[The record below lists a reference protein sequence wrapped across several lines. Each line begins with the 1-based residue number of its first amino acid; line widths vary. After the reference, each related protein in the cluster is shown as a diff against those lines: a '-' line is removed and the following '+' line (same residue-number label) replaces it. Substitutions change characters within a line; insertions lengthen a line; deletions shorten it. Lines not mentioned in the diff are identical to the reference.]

1 MADTLGA
8 GRRAEAGVTGR
19 DLRLAAEFAVVFV
32 GLPLVMALRIPPQWL
47 WPVMIGLTVA
57 AAVLL
62 SATPGFRWRSLAGAR
77 VDGRVLGLAALAPA
91 VASALLV
98 WWLVPD
104 RFLALPRRAPAMW
117 LLIMALYPLL
127 SALPQELIFRA
138 LFFGRY
144 RRLFPSER
152 VAVAG
157 NALVFG
163 LAHLMFWNWVA
174 VALCVAGGAIFALGY
189 LRHGFLQAVL
199 LHALCGGIL
208 FTSGLGTFF
217 YHGAVG

>member
-1 MADTLGA
+1 MTESIGADRVD
-8 GRRAEAGVTGR
+8 GRY
-19 DLRLAAEFAVVFV
+19 LRLAAEFATVFI
-32 GLPLVMALRIPPQWL
+32 GLPLLMAFAIPANWL
-47 WPVMIGLTVA
+47 WPVMLGVTAA

-62 SATPGFRWRSLAGAR
+62 SITPGFRWRSLRSAQ
-77 VDGRVLGLAALAPA
+77 VDGRMLA
-91 VASALLV
+91 VVALLTAIGCGLFV

-104 RFLALPRRAPAMW
+104 RFLSLPRRAPAMW
-117 LLIMALYPLL
+117 LTIMALYPLL

-144 RRLFPSER
+144 RPLFASER
-152 VAVAG
+152 SAIAV
-157 NALVFG
+157 NALAFG

-174 VALCVAGGAIFALGY
+174 VTLCIAGGAIFAVGY
-189 LRHGFLQAVL
+189 LRQGLLQAVL
-199 LHALCGGIL
+199 LHAVCGGIL